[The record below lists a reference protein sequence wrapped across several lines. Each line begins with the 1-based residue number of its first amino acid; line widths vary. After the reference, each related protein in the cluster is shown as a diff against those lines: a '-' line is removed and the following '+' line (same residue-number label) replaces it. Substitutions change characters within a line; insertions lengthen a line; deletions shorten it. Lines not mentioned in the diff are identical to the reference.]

1 MKITRLYSGTDG
13 ESHFDEVEVNLF
25 SSGSGLVMSKPFKAK
40 NVCIKADNGNCDVP
54 WHNHPNR
61 FLTAVIEGE
70 VEMEVRDGTKR
81 RFNVGDIFLDEDTT
95 GRGHLTRAVN
105 GKPHML
111 FQVELD

>member
-54 WHNHPNR
+54 WHNHPQLSRARLKWRCEMGLNAV
-61 FLTAVIEGE
+61 LTLAIFSL
-70 VEMEVRDGTKR
+70 TKILPA
-81 RFNVGDIFLDEDTT
+81 GDI
-95 GRGHLTRAVN
+95 
-105 GKPHML
+105 
-111 FQVELD
+111 